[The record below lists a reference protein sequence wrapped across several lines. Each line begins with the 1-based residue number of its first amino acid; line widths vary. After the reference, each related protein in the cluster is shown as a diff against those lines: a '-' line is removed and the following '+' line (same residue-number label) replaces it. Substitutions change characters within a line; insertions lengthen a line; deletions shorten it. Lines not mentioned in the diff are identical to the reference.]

1 MTGPRVS
8 QHTAKPHD
16 SLPEPRADLSAGEY
30 AELGIAATREVNQ
43 LLTQV
48 VEGLGDGAMRRPSLL
63 PGWSRAHVVTH
74 LARNADALVN
84 LLTWA
89 RTGIEHPMYASKADR
104 DADIEEGSHQ
114 LPTVLRE
121 GLDAAVD
128 RFLTAVTHMDEISWQ
143 AEVVLATG
151 RQIDACVVP
160 WLRWQETAVHLID
173 LDAGTGFADLPAGHV
188 ERLLDLVVGELTQRT
203 DTPPVRLRV
212 DLADGRQRDWEL
224 AGNLLGKDSPGVGG
238 PAPNVLAW
246 LTGRG
251 DGSGLAGDLPSLPA
265 WL

>member
-8 QHTAKPHD
+8 QHTAGPHH
-16 SLPEPRADLSAGEY
+16 SLPEPRGELSATEY
-30 AELGIAATREVNQ
+30 AELGTAATRQVNE
-43 LLTQV
+43 LLAAV
-48 VEGLGDGAMRRPSLL
+48 VEGLDDVAMRQPSLL
-63 PGWSRAHVVTH
+63 AGWSRAHVVTH

-89 RTGIEHPMYASKADR
+89 RTGVEHPMYTSRADR
-104 DADIEEGSHQ
+104 DADIEEGSHR
-114 LPTVLRE
+114 LATLLRE
-121 GLDAAVD
+121 DLDAAVS
-128 RFLTAVTHMDEISWQ
+128 RFFEAVSHMDDISWRSQ
-143 AEVVLATG
+143 VVLANG
-151 RQIDACVVP
+151 RQVEACVVP
-160 WLRWQETAVHLID
+160 WMRWQETAVHMID
-173 LDAGTGFADLPAGHV
+173 LDAGVGFDDLPDGHV
-188 ERLLDLVVGELTQRT
+188 ERLLDMVISDLARRT
-203 DTPPVRLRV
+203 DVPPVRLRV

-224 AGNLLGKDSPGVGG
+224 AGNLLAKDSAGVGG